1 MSMRCTIR
9 HDHDDGTGQGFHL
22 YEDLSDERDC
32 VMLELEGFTFETSV
46 SFAPPGRPEIRVL
59 IRIQK
64 RTARSLGLIATESK
78 S

>member
-9 HDHDDGTGQGFHL
+9 HDHDDGTEQGFHL

-46 SFAPPGRPEIRVL
+46 SFALSGKPEM
-59 IRIQK
+59 RILMRIPK
-64 RTARSLGLIATESK
+64 RMARSMRLIATECK
-78 S
+78 T